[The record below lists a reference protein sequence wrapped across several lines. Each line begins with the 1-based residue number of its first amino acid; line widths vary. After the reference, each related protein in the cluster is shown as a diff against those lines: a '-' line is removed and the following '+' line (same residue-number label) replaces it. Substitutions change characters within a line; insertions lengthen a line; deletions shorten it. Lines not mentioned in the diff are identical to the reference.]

1 MIYWVTIIILIFG
14 SGLGQIFK
22 KILDYEITQMT
33 WMKDAE
39 VFYRQ
44 LDLEIKTIVARQ
56 EIVTKSFDGQTLF
69 NPDVS
74 SDDSNL
80 WLIPVTDFHDSLTHS
95 VFRISMIPTVVV
107 PRFQRNNLT
116 KQLKN
121 WVALVHPSQPQ
132 PKTCSN
138 KLPVIFNPTIRPNLE
153 SQPLHNLDSKKVR
166 YFSS

>member
-1 MIYWVTIIILIFG
+1 M
-14 SGLGQIFK
+14 GQIFKK

-74 SDDSNL
+74 FDDSNL
-80 WLIPVTDFHDSLTHS
+80 WLIPVTYFHD
-95 VFRISMIPTVVV
+95 
-107 PRFQRNNLT
+107 
-116 KQLKN
+116 
-121 WVALVHPSQPQ
+121 
-132 PKTCSN
+132 
-138 KLPVIFNPTIRPNLE
+138 
-153 SQPLHNLDSKKVR
+153 
-166 YFSS
+166 